1 MLELPVFQ
9 SLFQILPSQKHPQQA
24 YLQRVVQG
32 LAVLAFIALS
42 TQVKAQSSDAAGV
55 KVLGQVTTVSCQ
67 LVMTT
72 DVNPNLFTTVHK
84 PFINLDLG
92 SGTLAAANA
101 ANVGSTFGE
110 AKTIFLFSRGGIGSN
125 CSGGPTF
132 DIGLTINQDKVV
144 NVGTSSFLRSN
155 DSAPGGVAQGVALS
169 LLSNHR
175 DISAPTANR
184 VPGETFLN
192 LRNTASGIGPLLSG
206 NTNLVG
212 AYANEVQFIGNRR
225 LFALTAQFVKT
236 SATVTPGS
244 YLTNITVNLWWR

>member
-9 SLFQILPSQKHPQQA
+9 SLFQILPSPKHPQQA

-32 LAVLAFIALS
+32 LAVLAFMALS
-42 TQVKAQSSDAAGV
+42 TQVKAQSSDSAGV

-72 DVNPNLFTTVHK
+72 DPNPSFSSTHNPSLAL
-84 PFINLDLG
+84 NLG
-92 SGTLAAANA
+92 STTLTAANA

-110 AKTIFLFSRGGIGSN
+110 AKTIFLFSRGGVGSN
-125 CSGGPTF
+125 CPGGPTF

-144 NVGTSSFLRSN
+144 NVGTNSFLRSN

-169 LLSNHR
+169 LIASHR
-175 DISAPTANR
+175 NLLAPNTDIL
-184 VPGETFLN
+184 GEGFLN

-206 NTNLVG
+206 KSTLIE
-212 AYANEVQFIGNRR
+212 AYDSRVAPLGNAR
-225 LFALTAQFVKT
+225 LFALKAQFVKT

>member
-9 SLFQILPSQKHPQQA
+9 SLFQILASPKHPQQA
-24 YLQRVVQG
+24 YPQRVVQG
-32 LAVLAFIALS
+32 LAVLAFMALS
-42 TQVKAQSSDAAGV
+42 TQLKAQSSDSAGV

-72 DVNPNLFTTVHK
+72 DPNPSFSSTHNPSLAL
-84 PFINLDLG
+84 NLG
-92 SGTLAAANA
+92 STTLTAANA

-110 AKTIFLFSRGGIGSN
+110 AKTIFLFSRGGVGSN
-125 CSGGPTF
+125 CPGGPTF

-144 NVGTSSFLRSN
+144 NVGTNSFLRSN

-169 LLSNHR
+169 LIASHR
-175 DISAPTANR
+175 NLLAPNTDIL
-184 VPGETFLN
+184 GEGFLN

-206 NTNLVG
+206 KSTLIE
-212 AYANEVQFIGNRR
+212 AYDSRVAPLGNAR
-225 LFALTAQFVKT
+225 LFALKAQFVKT

>member
-32 LAVLAFIALS
+32 LAVLAFMALS

-72 DVNPNLFTTVHK
+72 DPNPSFSSTHNPSLAL
-84 PFINLDLG
+84 NLG
-92 SGTLAAANA
+92 STTLTAANA

-110 AKTIFLFSRGGIGSN
+110 AKTIFLFSRGGVGSN
-125 CSGGPTF
+125 CPGGPTF

-144 NVGTSSFLRSN
+144 NVGTNSFLRSN
-155 DSAPGGVAQGVALS
+155 DSVPGGAAQGVALS

-206 NTNLVG
+206 KTNLVG
-212 AYANEVQFIGNRR
+212 PYATEVEFIGNRR

>member
-1 MLELPVFQ
+1 MFQ
-9 SLFQILPSQKHPQQA
+9 SLFQILPSPKHPQQA

-32 LAVLAFIALS
+32 LAVLAFMALS

-110 AKTIFLFSRGGIGSN
+110 AKTIFLFTRGAVRE
-125 CSGGPTF
+125 CVGGPTF

-144 NVGTSSFLRSN
+144 NVGTNSFLRSN

-169 LLSNHR
+169 LIASHR
-175 DISAPTANR
+175 NLLAPNTDIL
-184 VPGETFLN
+184 GEGFLN

-206 NTNLVG
+206 KSTLIE
-212 AYANEVQFIGNRR
+212 AYDSRVAPLGNAR
-225 LFALTAQFVKT
+225 LFALKAQFVKT

>member
-32 LAVLAFIALS
+32 LAVLAFMAFS
-42 TQVKAQSSDAAGV
+42 TQVKSQSSDAAGV

-110 AKTIFLFSRGGIGSN
+110 AKTIFLFTSRGPGRD

-144 NVGTSSFLRSN
+144 NVGTNSFLRSN

-169 LLSNHR
+169 LIASHR
-175 DISAPTANR
+175 NLLAPNTDIL
-184 VPGETFLN
+184 GEGFLN
-192 LRNTASGIGPLLSG
+192 FRNTASGIGPLLSG
-206 NTNLVG
+206 KSTLIE
-212 AYANEVQFIGNRR
+212 AYDSRVAPLGNAR
-225 LFALTAQFVKT
+225 LFALKAQFVKT

>member
-32 LAVLAFIALS
+32 LAVLAFMALS
-42 TQVKAQSSDAAGV
+42 TQVKAQSSDSAGV

-67 LVMTT
+67 LFMTT
-72 DVNPNLFTTVHK
+72 DPNPSFSSTNSRSLA
-84 PFINLDLG
+84 LDLG
-92 SGTLAAANA
+92 STTLAAANA

-110 AKTIFLFSRGGIGSN
+110 AKTIFLFTRGAVRE
-125 CSGGPTF
+125 CVGGPTF

-144 NVGTSSFLRSN
+144 NVGTNSFLKSN

-206 NTNLVG
+206 KTNLVDS
-212 AYANEVQFIGNRR
+212 YANEVLFIGNRR
-225 LFALTAQFVKT
+225 IFALTAQFVKT

>member
-1 MLELPVFQ
+1 MAAT
-9 SLFQILPSQKHPQQA
+9 QQ
-24 YLQRVVQG
+24 
-32 LAVLAFIALS
+32 
-42 TQVKAQSSDAAGV
+42 
-55 KVLGQVTTVSCQ
+55 
-67 LVMTT
+67 
-72 DVNPNLFTTVHK
+72 
-84 PFINLDLG
+84 
-92 SGTLAAANA
+92 
-101 ANVGSTFGE
+101 
-110 AKTIFLFSRGGIGSN
+110 LFSRGGVGSN
-125 CSGGPTF
+125 CNGGPTF

-144 NVGTSSFLRSN
+144 NVGTNSFLRSN

-206 NTNLVG
+206 KTNLVG
-212 AYANEVQFIGNRR
+212 PYADEVNFIGNRR

>member
-9 SLFQILPSQKHPQQA
+9 SLFQILASPKHPQQA
-24 YLQRVVQG
+24 YLLRAVQG
-32 LAVLAFIALS
+32 LAVLAFMALS
-42 TQVKAQSSDAAGV
+42 TQVKAQSSDSAGV

-72 DVNPNLFTTVHK
+72 DPNPSFSSTHNPSLAL
-84 PFINLDLG
+84 NLG
-92 SGTLAAANA
+92 STTLAAANA

-110 AKTIFLFSRGGIGSN
+110 AKTIFLFSRQTVGSS
-125 CSGGPTF
+125 CTGGPTF

-144 NVGTSSFLRSN
+144 NVGTNSFLRSN

-169 LLSNHR
+169 LIASHR
-175 DISAPTANR
+175 NLLAPNTDIL
-184 VPGETFLN
+184 GEGFLN

-206 NTNLVG
+206 KSTLIE
-212 AYANEVQFIGNRR
+212 AYDSRVAPLGNAR
-225 LFALTAQFVKT
+225 LFDLKAQFVKT

>member
-9 SLFQILPSQKHPQQA
+9 SLFQILPSPKHPQQA

-32 LAVLAFIALS
+32 LAVLAFMALS
-42 TQVKAQSSDAAGV
+42 TQVKAQSSDSAGV

-72 DVNPNLFTTVHK
+72 DPNPSFSSTHNPSLAL
-84 PFINLDLG
+84 NLG
-92 SGTLAAANA
+92 STTLAAANA

-110 AKTIFLFSRGGIGSN
+110 AKTIFLFTSRGPGRD

-144 NVGTSSFLRSN
+144 NVGTNSFLRSN

-169 LLSNHR
+169 LIASHR
-175 DISAPTANR
+175 NLLAPNTDIL
-184 VPGETFLN
+184 GEGFLN

-206 NTNLVG
+206 KSTLIE
-212 AYANEVQFIGNRR
+212 AYDSRVAPLGNAR
-225 LFALTAQFVKT
+225 LFALKAQFVKT

>member
-72 DVNPNLFTTVHK
+72 DPNPSFSSTHNPSLAL
-84 PFINLDLG
+84 NLG
-92 SGTLAAANA
+92 STTLTAANA

-144 NVGTSSFLRSN
+144 NVDTNSFLRSN

-169 LLSNHR
+169 LIASHR
-175 DISAPTANR
+175 NLLAPNTDIL
-184 VPGETFLN
+184 GEGFLN

-206 NTNLVG
+206 KSTLIE
-212 AYANEVQFIGNRR
+212 AYDSRVAPLGNAR
-225 LFALTAQFVKT
+225 LFALKAQFVKT

>member
-9 SLFQILPSQKHPQQA
+9 SLFQILPSPKHPQQA

-32 LAVLAFIALS
+32 LAVLAFMALS

-72 DVNPNLFTTVHK
+72 DPNPSFSSTHNPSLAL
-84 PFINLDLG
+84 NLG
-92 SGTLAAANA
+92 STTLAAANA

-110 AKTIFLFSRGGIGSN
+110 AKTIFLFSRGGVGSN
-125 CSGGPTF
+125 CPGGPTF

-144 NVGTSSFLRSN
+144 NVGTNSFLRSN

-169 LLSNHR
+169 LIASHR
-175 DISAPTANR
+175 NLLAPNTDIL
-184 VPGETFLN
+184 GEGFLN

-206 NTNLVG
+206 KSTLIE
-212 AYANEVQFIGNRR
+212 AYDSRVAPLGNAR
-225 LFALTAQFVKT
+225 LFALKAQFVKT

>member
-9 SLFQILPSQKHPQQA
+9 FLFQILPSPKHPQQA

-32 LAVLAFIALS
+32 LAVLAFMALS
-42 TQVKAQSSDAAGV
+42 TQVKAQSSDSAGV

-67 LVMTT
+67 LFMTE
-72 DVNPNLFTTVHK
+72 DPIPDFTST
-84 PFINLDLG
+84 NSRSLLLDLG

-110 AKTIFLFSRGGIGSN
+110 AKTIFLFTSRGPGRD

-144 NVGTSSFLRSN
+144 NVGTNSFLRSN

-212 AYANEVQFIGNRR
+212 PYANEVQFIGNRR

>member
-9 SLFQILPSQKHPQQA
+9 SLFQILPSPKHPQQA

-32 LAVLAFIALS
+32 LAVLAFMALS
-42 TQVKAQSSDAAGV
+42 TQVKAQSSDSAGV

-72 DVNPNLFTTVHK
+72 DPNPSFSSTHNPSLAL
-84 PFINLDLG
+84 NLG
-92 SGTLAAANA
+92 STTLAAANS

-110 AKTIFLFSRGGIGSN
+110 AKTIFLFTSRGPGRD

-144 NVGTSSFLRSN
+144 NVGTNSFLRSN

-169 LLSNHR
+169 LIASHR
-175 DISAPTANR
+175 NLLAPNTDIL
-184 VPGETFLN
+184 GEGFLN

-206 NTNLVG
+206 KSTLIE
-212 AYANEVQFIGNRR
+212 AYDSRVAPLGNAR
-225 LFALTAQFVKT
+225 LFALKAQFVKT

>member
-1 MLELPVFQ
+1 MFQ
-9 SLFQILPSQKHPQQA
+9 SLFQILPSPKHPQQA

-32 LAVLAFIALS
+32 LAVLAFMALS

-72 DVNPNLFTTVHK
+72 DPNPSFSSTHNPSLAL
-84 PFINLDLG
+84 NLG
-92 SGTLAAANA
+92 STTLTAANA

-110 AKTIFLFSRGGIGSN
+110 AKTIFLFSRGGVGSN
-125 CSGGPTF
+125 CPGGPTF

-144 NVGTSSFLRSN
+144 NVGTNSFLRSN

-169 LLSNHR
+169 LIASHR
-175 DISAPTANR
+175 NLLAPNTDIL
-184 VPGETFLN
+184 GEGFLN

-206 NTNLVG
+206 KSTLIE
-212 AYANEVQFIGNRR
+212 AYDSRVAPLGNAR
-225 LFALTAQFVKT
+225 LFALKAQFVKT

>member
-1 MLELPVFQ
+1 MFQ
-9 SLFQILPSQKHPQQA
+9 SLFQILPSPKHPQQA

-32 LAVLAFIALS
+32 LAVLAFMALS
-42 TQVKAQSSDAAGV
+42 TQLKAQSSDSAGV

-72 DVNPNLFTTVHK
+72 DPNPSFSSTHNPSLAL
-84 PFINLDLG
+84 NLG
-92 SGTLAAANA
+92 STTLAAANA

-110 AKTIFLFSRGGIGSN
+110 AKTIFLFTSRGPGRD

-144 NVGTSSFLRSN
+144 NVGTNSFLRSN

-169 LLSNHR
+169 LIASHR
-175 DISAPTANR
+175 NLLAPNTDIL
-184 VPGETFLN
+184 GEGFLN

-206 NTNLVG
+206 KSTLIE
-212 AYANEVQFIGNRR
+212 AYDSRVAPLGNAR
-225 LFALTAQFVKT
+225 LFALKAQFVKT

>member
-1 MLELPVFQ
+1 MFQ
-9 SLFQILPSQKHPQQA
+9 SLFQILASPKHPQQA
-24 YLQRVVQG
+24 YLLRAVQG
-32 LAVLAFIALS
+32 LAVLAFMALS
-42 TQVKAQSSDAAGV
+42 TQVKAQSSDSAGV

-72 DVNPNLFTTVHK
+72 DPNPSFSSTHNPSLAL
-84 PFINLDLG
+84 NLG
-92 SGTLAAANA
+92 STTLAAANS

-110 AKTIFLFSRGGIGSN
+110 AKTIFLFSRGGVGSN
-125 CSGGPTF
+125 CPGGPTF

-144 NVGTSSFLRSN
+144 NVGTNSFLRSN

-169 LLSNHR
+169 LIASHR
-175 DISAPTANR
+175 NLLAPNTDIL
-184 VPGETFLN
+184 GEGFLN

-206 NTNLVG
+206 KSTLIE
-212 AYANEVQFIGNRR
+212 AYDSRVAPLGNAR
-225 LFALTAQFVKT
+225 LFALKAQFVKT

>member
-1 MLELPVFQ
+1 MFQ
-9 SLFQILPSQKHPQQA
+9 SLFQILPSPKHPQQA

-32 LAVLAFIALS
+32 LAVLAFMALS

-101 ANVGSTFGE
+101 ANVGSTFGVP
-110 AKTIFLFSRGGIGSN
+110 KTIFLFTRGAVRE
-125 CSGGPTF
+125 CVGGPTF

-144 NVGTSSFLRSN
+144 DVGTNTFLKSN
-155 DSAPGGVAQGVALS
+155 DSVPGGAAQGVALS

-175 DISAPTANR
+175 DIAAPTVNR

-206 NTNLVG
+206 KTNLVG
-212 AYANEVQFIGNRR
+212 PYANEVNFLGNRR

>member
-1 MLELPVFQ
+1 MFQ
-9 SLFQILPSQKHPQQA
+9 SLFQILPSPKHPQQA

-32 LAVLAFIALS
+32 LAVLAFMAFS

-72 DVNPNLFTTVHK
+72 DPNPSLSSTHNPSLAL
-84 PFINLDLG
+84 NLG
-92 SGTLAAANA
+92 STTLAAANA

-110 AKTIFLFSRGGIGSN
+110 AKTIFLFSRGGVGSN
-125 CSGGPTF
+125 CNGGPTF

-144 NVGTSSFLRSN
+144 NVGTNSFLRSN

-212 AYANEVQFIGNRR
+212 PYANEVQSIGNRR

>member
-9 SLFQILPSQKHPQQA
+9 FLFQILPSPKHPQQA

-32 LAVLAFIALS
+32 LAVLAFMALS
-42 TQVKAQSSDAAGV
+42 TQVKAQSSDSAGV

-72 DVNPNLFTTVHK
+72 DPNPSFSSTHNPSLAL
-84 PFINLDLG
+84 NLG
-92 SGTLAAANA
+92 STTLTAANA

-110 AKTIFLFSRGGIGSN
+110 AKTIFLFTSRGPGRD

-144 NVGTSSFLRSN
+144 NVGTNSFLRSN

-169 LLSNHR
+169 LIASHR
-175 DISAPTANR
+175 NLLAPNTDIL
-184 VPGETFLN
+184 GEGFLN

-206 NTNLVG
+206 KSTLIE
-212 AYANEVQFIGNRR
+212 AYDSRVAPLGNAR
-225 LFALTAQFVKT
+225 LFALKAQFVKT